1 MTTPIRRET
10 CLFID
15 LSSSGYDPRK
25 DTILE
30 LAFILADLNTLEI
43 LHADSW
49 VVRHAEGTVSAPAF
63 HDALL
68 AECSAPDDTAA
79 ELAGH
84 PVNRPLRRLE
94 GFLLAGPWT
103 SASVVCARALDF
115 RLKFLKAHMPTLE
128 RALPRTQL
136 EINQIELFATEQCG
150 AEKIV
155 PSERT
160 YRAGDDCAASYEAL
174 RYYADKLRPT
184 THQPERK

>member
-1 MTTPIRRET
+1 MSTPIRRET

-15 LSSSGYDPRK
+15 CSTSGFDPRK

-30 LAFILADLNTLEI
+30 VAAILADLNTLEI

-63 HDALL
+63 HEALL
-68 AECSAPDDTAA
+68 AECSAPDDTQA

-150 AEKIV
+150 AEKV
-155 PSERT
+155 APVEPRT
-160 YRAGDDCAASYEAL
+160 YRAGDDCSAAYEAL
-174 RYYADKLRPT
+174 MHYATRLRPT
-184 THQPERK
+184 TKDPK

>member
-1 MTTPIRRET
+1 MTTPVRRET
-10 CLFID
+10 LLFID
-15 LSSSGYDPRK
+15 LASSGYDPRK

-30 LAFILADLNTLEI
+30 VACILADLNTLEI

-49 VVRHAEGTVSAPAF
+49 VVRHAEGTVSAPDF
-63 HDALL
+63 HAALL
-68 AECSAPDDTAA
+68 VACAAPDDTAD

-103 SASVVCARALDF
+103 SASVVCSRALDF
-115 RLKFLKAHMPTLE
+115 RLKFLRAHMPTLE

-155 PSERT
+155 PGERT

-174 RYYADKLRPT
+174 RYYSDKLRPT
-184 THQPERK
+184 TKDPK